1 MEVRYPANP
10 EDFKSYDT
18 ARMRREYLIQELF
31 VPGRAKLV
39 YSHSDRL
46 IVGGVTPSEPV
57 PLTAGDELRAEY
69 FLERREMG
77 IINVGG
83 PGTVTADGVRYDL
96 KTKDGLYLG
105 KGVREVVFASADKA
119 NPAKFY
125 LNSAPAHAVLPA
137 QKVEISQATP
147 NHLGSKAEANE
158 RTIYKYFHPDGVKS
172 CQLVMGMTIL
182 ETGCVW
188 NTMPSHTHER
198 RMEAYFYFG
207 MAPNALVFHMM
218 GQPGETRH
226 VVMRSEEAI
235 LSPSWSIHSGVGTA
249 SYTFIWGMAGENQT
263 FSDMDAVAM
272 GDLL

>member
-172 CQLVMGMTIL
+172 CQLVMGMTTL

-198 RMEAYFYFG
+198 RMEAYFYFD

-272 GDLL
+272 DALF